1 MAQTVFNRVEKK
13 YKLTKEK
20 YDQFLERLLNHMEID
35 QFGKHTISNIYY
47 DTADNVLIRRSIE
60 KPAYKEKLRL
70 RSYGTPSISDSVFLE
85 IKKKYD
91 GIVNKR
97 RIELPLQQA
106 YDYLNSGIQPF
117 ESTQI
122 LNEMDYFLSLYDL
135 SPKLLLAYERIA
147 LFGKED
153 SEFRVTFD
161 TNIRSRTEDLHL
173 EHGSH
178 GKLLFDD
185 QTHLMEVKIT
195 NSTPLWFSK
204 LLSEYE
210 IYNSSFSK
218 YGSVYKKQQQELANL
233 NSNKAKVP
241 TTTNPVFIP
250 KGEYDFIAG

>member
-20 YDQFLERLLNHMEID
+20 YDQFLEKLLNYMEID

-97 RIELPLQQA
+97 RIELPLQLA
-106 YDYLNSGIQPF
+106 YNYLNSGIHPF

-233 NSNKAKVP
+233 NSSKAKVN
-241 TTTNPVFIP
+241 TSNNPVFVP
-250 KGEYDFIAG
+250 EAEYDFIAG